1 MGVMYTCRIDVTQL
15 ICMTSIICSML
26 CCKTFTF
33 WFTNNN
39 FEAIWESALCRV
51 SNVSDFFFC
60 YLIYGVSS
68 INLIGHSK
76 FAVTAEIVDAKMAV
90 TMAAVILKSL
100 FCWTRLMIGN
110 FFGFASIG
118 TGTMVGRCT
127 TKVWLNFLI
136 FILYIIFWISIFC
149 FFFLFSFYISSFT
162 YFFVCS
168 FFFILFLFYFLT
180 LFLVFL

>member
-1 MGVMYTCRIDVTQL
+1 MGVMYTCRVDVTQL

-68 INLIGHSK
+68 INLIGHSE
-76 FAVTAEIVDAKMAV
+76 FAVTAEVVDSTMAV

-118 TGTMVGRCT
+118 TGTKVGRCT
-127 TKVWLNFLI
+127 TKVWLNFFDLYSLYYLLN
-136 FILYIIFWISIFC
+136 LYILV

-168 FFFILFLFYFLT
+168 FFFILFYFFW

>member
-1 MGVMYTCRIDVTQL
+1 MSQT
-15 ICMTSIICSML
+15 
-26 CCKTFTF
+26 
-33 WFTNNN
+33 
-39 FEAIWESALCRV
+39 
-51 SNVSDFFFC
+51 FFC

-68 INLIGHSK
+68 INLIGHSE
-76 FAVTAEIVDAKMAV
+76 FAVTAEVVDSTMAV

-118 TGTMVGRCT
+118 TGTKVGRCT

-149 FFFLFSFYISSFT
+149 FFFPFLFLYFFLYLFFCVLLLFYFIFILFFDTFFGVFVSRCPSLT
-162 YFFVCS
+162 AGSYFFVLDTS
-168 FFFILFLFYFLT
+168 LNQLP
-180 LFLVFL
+180 